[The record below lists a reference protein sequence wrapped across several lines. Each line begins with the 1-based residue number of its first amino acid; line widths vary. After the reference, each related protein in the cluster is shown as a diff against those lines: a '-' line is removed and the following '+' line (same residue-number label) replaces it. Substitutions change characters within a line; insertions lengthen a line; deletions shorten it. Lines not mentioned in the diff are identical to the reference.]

1 MAVRKYTLQSTA
13 PAPSLRIDYRSQL
26 NDEQLAVVEAPPGPT
41 LVIAGAGS
49 GKTRTLTFRV
59 ARLIETGCAPE
70 SLLLLTFTNKAAREM
85 LKRVAELCGGL
96 ADVRRIAGGTFHHV
110 AHGLLR
116 EFAPSLGFSERFTL
130 MDREDARELMASC
143 VSDLHLAAGPRRFP
157 KAEVLLDL
165 VSTAVNTEKSLDEVL
180 ADKRP
185 QFLPL
190 SEKIAQVASR
200 FVQRKHEMQV
210 MDFDDLL
217 LGWKLLLANHPE
229 VRAKLSGRFR
239 AILVDEYQDTNR
251 LQGDIVDL
259 LAANHQNLTVVGDDA
274 QSIYSFRGADFT
286 NIIEFPARYPGC
298 RIFRL
303 TQNYR
308 STPQILGLANQSI
321 ANNRRQFPK
330 ELRSVRP
337 SGPNPALVPLRDA
350 YQQAEFIAQRVLEL
364 RDEGIGLAEQAIL
377 YRAHHHS
384 MEIQLELSRRGIPFV
399 VRSGVRFLEQ
409 AHIKDVLAYL
419 KFVHNPMD
427 ELALKR
433 ALKLYPG
440 IGSGI
445 ADEIWTLL
453 IRYGERTSP
462 LEALSRPEVKREL
475 PKRAQPGFERA
486 ADVLLALADP
496 KLQTTPGEMVLQVL
510 AGGYEDYLRDQFLN
524 GEVRAED
531 IRQMAEYAAGF
542 PSLSEFL
549 SEVTLLAEF
558 QSEDVVEGA
567 EPDEYVT
574 LSSVHQAKGLEWRA
588 VFVAWLADGRFPLA
602 LSLRQPAEEEE
613 ERRLFYVAAT
623 RARDELWLT
632 YPLTAAPK
640 DDERTLLKVSRF
652 VEELPSGDDAP
663 YDRVQIE
670 VAPAGPSLPAG
681 SPPASLP
688 APEEEGDEEPEGP
701 LLAPRRRRF
710 DA

>member
-1 MAVRKYTLQSTA
+1 MELTDSQRRAVETKER
-13 PAPSLRIDYRSQL
+13 
-26 NDEQLAVVEAPPGPT
+26 EV

-59 ARLIETGCAPE
+59 ARLLETGCPADG
-70 SLLLLTFTNKAAREM
+70 LLLLTFTNKAAREM
-85 LKRVAELCGGL
+85 LKRVAELCGGI

-110 AHGLLR
+110 AHALLR
-116 EFAPSLGFSERFTL
+116 EFAPALGYSERFSL
-130 MDREDARELMASC
+130 VDREDARELMASC
-143 VSDLHLAAGPRRFP
+143 VTDLHLAAGPRRFP
-157 KAEVLLDL
+157 RAEVLVDL
-165 VSTAVNTEKSLDEVL
+165 VSAAVNTERPLDEVL

-200 FVQRKHEMQV
+200 FVERKHEMQL

-229 VRAKLSGRFR
+229 VRARLQERFR

-259 LAANHQNLTVVGDDA
+259 LAAGHRNLTVVGDDA

-286 NIIEFPARYPGC
+286 NIIEFPARYPTC
-298 RIFRL
+298 QIFRL
-303 TQNYR
+303 TKNYR
-308 STPQILGLANQSI
+308 STPQILELANHSI

-337 SGPNPALVPLRDA
+337 SGPSPALVGLRDA
-350 YQQAEFIAQRVLEL
+350 TQQAEFIAQRVLEL
-364 RDEGIGLAEQAIL
+364 RDEGIGLADQAIL

-427 ELALKR
+427 ELSLKR
-433 ALKLYPG
+433 LLKLYPG

-445 ADEIWTLL
+445 ADDIWTALQ
-453 IRYGERTSP
+453 RYGARTSP
-462 LEALSRPEVKREL
+462 LEALGRPEVKHAI
-475 PKRAQPGFERA
+475 PKRAHPGFERA
-486 ADVLLALADP
+486 ADTLLMLADHR
-496 KLQTTPGEMVLQVL
+496 LQSAPGEMVLKVL
-510 AGGYEDYLRDQFLN
+510 QGGYEDYLRDQFLN

-531 IRQMAEYAAGF
+531 IRQMAEYAGGF
-542 PSLSEFL
+542 QTLADFL

-567 EPDEYVT
+567 EPDEYLT

-613 ERRLFYVAAT
+613 ERRLFYVALT

-640 DDERTLLKVSRF
+640 DNERTLLKVSRF
-652 VEELPSGDDAP
+652 IEELPDGDGAP
-663 YDRVQIE
+663 YDRVRLE
-670 VAPAGPSLPAG
+670 LGPAVPSLGEAAPSALPNALERGALGAG
-681 SPPASLP
+681 SEADGETERTP
-688 APEEEGDEEPEGP
+688 DEEDPGDRGFG
-701 LLAPRRRRF
+701 A
-710 DA
+710 